1 VTARKQVGW
10 GFWLQWVVAT
20 TLAFSV
26 NATVIGVIGR
36 VLGDTGSLSSG
47 IALGCV
53 MLVALAFLPGSLQ
66 WVILRQWV
74 PRAGWWVLLSGV
86 GSFLGFLTTILGMNL
101 AIGVAGGEDGSV
113 YIMLPGFG
121 LAFAAAG
128 ALAGA
133 FQWNVLRSWVHRVG
147 WWLLISSASWAA
159 AGLAY
164 LLLTR
169 GNDIAIPLGGAVSGA
184 LSGGISGL
192 GIVWLMRARPDPV

>member
-1 VTARKQVGW
+1 
-10 GFWLQWVVAT
+10 VVAT